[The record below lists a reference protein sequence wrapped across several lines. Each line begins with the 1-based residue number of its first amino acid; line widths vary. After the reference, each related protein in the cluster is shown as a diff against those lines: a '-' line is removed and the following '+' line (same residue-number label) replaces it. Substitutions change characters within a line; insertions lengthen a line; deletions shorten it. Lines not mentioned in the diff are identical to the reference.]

1 MKILIIDPS
10 GCGCALS
17 FGLRSE
23 AAGHEVKLFLRHNK
37 DGSRAEVGDGGLIKR
52 VSNWEDHMN
61 WADLIF
67 VTDNIYYIHALERY
81 RDKGYPIFGANS
93 EGTSWEQERDY
104 GEIILNKAGVETIPS
119 QTFDN
124 YDDAIA
130 YVKENPYRYVSKP
143 IGDGDKTLSY
153 VAKSAADMLYMLSYW
168 KKKNSFKG
176 KFILQE
182 FRPGVEFGV
191 GGWFGSGGFSKYFC
205 ESWEHKKLMDGE
217 LGVTTG
223 EQGTIVRYTKD
234 SKLADQMLKPLEG
247 MLHGIGYTGYID
259 VNCIV
264 DKKGTAWPLEF
275 TTRPG
280 WPLFNIQMSLHKGD
294 PAQWMLDMI
303 DGKDTLKVSDKIAC
317 GVVVTIPDYP
327 YSRMTK
333 KENSGYP
340 IWGLTMEDAV
350 NDVHLCE
357 VQWGK
362 GPAMIDGELKENIPM
377 FVTAGD
383 YVCTVVGLGDTIEK
397 SREAV
402 YSKIKKKIEIPNSI
416 AYRTDIGEKV
426 QKNLPALQEYGYA
439 TGVESGEDD

>member
-81 RDKGYPIFGANS
+81 RDKGYPIFGSNL